1 MKVGDLVQEDT
12 EQDIG
17 IVIEFSEGTTSILV
31 FSMTDCQE
39 QIWSPNHSEVISEGR

>member
-17 IVIEFSEGTTSILV
+17 IVVGAYEGLHSVTVYSFTNN
-31 FSMTDCQE
+31 QE
-39 QIWSPNHSEVISEGR
+39 ELWSSFRTEVISENR